1 MISGLLLK
9 LVLGARKGVS
19 EGWMQAAESVLE
31 GIEGAFQSG
40 EAVLDVAEGGG
51 AAEDVAVVGGGFGQ
65 GIIAEAAHV
74 VVHGFGEIIHAAFDG
89 DACLAEF
96 AAAGVLD
103 FAVVALKR
111 LDGAVEGGVGGFCT
125 VFL

>member
-1 MISGLLLK
+1 MECMGRECGGSVAGVRRVVIEWPLVRDGYGGWDSYGRMISGLLLK

-51 AAEDVAVVGGGFGQ
+51 AAEDVAVVGGGFG
-65 GIIAEAAHV
+65 
-74 VVHGFGEIIHAAFDG
+74 
-89 DACLAEF
+89 
-96 AAAGVLD
+96 
-103 FAVVALKR
+103 
-111 LDGAVEGGVGGFCT
+111 
-125 VFL
+125 